1 MSREIDDIRSRMQ
14 KLYDDGKL
22 KCDKGFFED
31 LDKLAIEAGECMDR
45 LDRNS
50 AMIALH
56 RFWDRA
62 GSVIDLG
69 NDPETGMLYLKIWG
83 LMVRHRSYKYS
94 QQLRQP

>member
-14 KLYDDGKL
+14 KLYNDGKI

-31 LDKLAIEAGECMDR
+31 LDKLAAETGECMDR
-45 LDRNS
+45 HDRNS

-62 GSVIDLG
+62 GSVIGL
-69 NDPETGMLYLKIWG
+69 DPNPDVSMLYLKIWG
-83 LMVRHRSYKYS
+83 LIVRHRSYNYW
-94 QQLRQP
+94 QELRQ